1 MKKSDWPKDRGVLFN
16 PARKAYHSR
25 KKSTFCVFCS
35 IQKQK
40 PSFDNLVMY
49 KNSTFMVVLNKYPY
63 HIGHMMVMPTKHKG
77 DLWSLTKKEYSLI
90 QLAIREC
97 LRVLEEEYQCQGLN
111 MGINLGRAAGA
122 GIPDHIHYHLIPRW
136 VGDCN
141 FFPQIA
147 KTRVFTETL
156 DQTYERL
163 QPLIAK
169 AMKRV
174 K

>member
-1 MKKSDWPKDRGVLFN
+1 MKNTGWPKDRGQLFN
-16 PARKAYHSR
+16 PERKAYHSG
-25 KKSTFCVFCS
+25 KKLKSCVFCEA
-35 IQKQK
+35 KAKK
-40 PSFDNLVMY
+40 PSFDNLVLY
-49 KNSTFMVVLNKYPY
+49 RNSTFMIILNKYPY

-77 DLWSLTKKEYSLI
+77 DLWSLTKKEYMLV

-97 LRVLEEEYQCQGLN
+97 LAALESEYQCQGLN

-156 DQTYERL
+156 EQTYYRL
-163 QPLIAK
+163 QPRIEK
-169 AMKRV
+169 AMRKV

>member
-1 MKKSDWPKDRGVLFN
+1 VKKTDWPRDRGQLFN
-16 PARKAYHSR
+16 PARKAYHSD
-25 KKSTFCVFCS
+25 KKNKFCVFCS
-35 IQKQK
+35 VQKEK
-40 PSFDNLVMY
+40 PSFDSLVLF
-49 KNSTFMVVLNKYPY
+49 KNSNFMVILNKYPY

-77 DLWSLTKKEYSLI
+77 DLWSLTTKEYTLI

-97 LRVLEEEYQCQGLN
+97 LRVLETEYQCQGLN

-136 VGDCN
+136 IGDCN

-156 DQTYERL
+156 EQTYERL

-169 AMKRV
+169 AMKKV